1 MLKKMLVPYDGSK
14 PSDDALEEAIKL
26 ANWTG
31 TGAAEIILLYVI
43 PEMHLPPSFDY
54 GMRLPNVKT
63 TKEYLKELY
72 QEMKKRAIE
81 MLEEKRKKC
90 AEAGITARTQTF
102 IGHPADKIIAYAND
116 ENVDLIVIGNTGLS
130 GLLSKIKTLGSV
142 SRAVSERAKCPVMIV
157 H

>member
-14 PSDDALEEAIKL
+14 PSDNALEAAIKL

-43 PEMHLPPSFDY
+43 PEIHLPPSFDY
-54 GMRLPNVKT
+54 GMRLPNIKT

-81 MLEEKRKKC
+81 MLEEKSRKC
-90 AEAGITARTQTF
+90 TEAGIAGKTQTL
-102 IGHPADKIIAYAND
+102 IGQPADKIIAYAND
-116 ENVDLIVIGNTGLS
+116 EKVELIVIGNTGLR
-130 GLLSKIKTLGSV
+130 GLLSRIKTLGNV